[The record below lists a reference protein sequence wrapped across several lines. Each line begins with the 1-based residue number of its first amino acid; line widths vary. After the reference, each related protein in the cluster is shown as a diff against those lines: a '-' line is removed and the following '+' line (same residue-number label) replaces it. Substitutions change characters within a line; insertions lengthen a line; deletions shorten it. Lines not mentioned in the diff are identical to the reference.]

1 MAIKVTRKSS
11 NCVIFGQPKV
21 LSLSTLPSYEDVIR
35 ACQFERITLL
45 EISRKEPAFSTI
57 CQLVATSV
65 IKIWNFASITT
76 MSLKRVKDMINNY
89 HQKFKNF
96 LYNYKVRADTLS

>member
-1 MAIKVTRKSS
+1 MASKVTRKST

-21 LSLSTLPSYEDVIR
+21 LSSSTLPSCEDIR
-35 ACQFERITLL
+35 ACQFERNTIL

-65 IKIWNFASITT
+65 IKIWNSASIPTV
-76 MSLKRVKDMINNY
+76 SLKRVKDMINNY
-89 HQKFKNF
+89 HQKFKKF
-96 LYNYKVRADTLS
+96 LYNYKA